1 MTPPASASAAAAQP
15 ARRAAPPRPRPVP
28 RRPRRVSG
36 PARPPSRTAPRTLP
50 AESAREGLLGRLLG
64 VAEALSS
71 HRLLDRLIR
80 GRLWIGIVAF
90 ALIGIVTLQL
100 GLLRLNSEI
109 GRALVRASALQ
120 RENAAYRI
128 EDSELTSGTR
138 VEGAAQ
144 QLGMRLSAISS
155 LHFLTSRPGGDAARA
170 AEVLRRP
177 LIPAGEAPGGEAQAP
192 GSGETGEAPKGG
204 ETSSTVEPAKT
215 GETAKTGEVAKAG
228 GATTQESASQPSA
241 AEAPK
246 HESGEA
252 TGTSAGAAGAASAPG
267 SSPASSTPATGETGG
282 AAAAGGG

>member
-1 MTPPASASAAAAQP
+1 MTPPASAAAAQP
-15 ARRAAPPRPRPVP
+15 ARRAAPPRPRPAT

-36 PARPPSRTAPRTLP
+36 PARPPSRTVPRAVP
-50 AESAREGLLGRLLG
+50 AEPAREGLLGRLLG

-128 EDSELTSGTR
+128 ENSELASGTR
-138 VEGAAQ
+138 VEGVAQ

-155 LHFLTSRPGGDAARA
+155 LHFLASRPGGDTARA

-177 LIPAGEAPGGEAQAP
+177 LIPAAEAPGGEAPAP
-192 GSGETGEAPKGG
+192 GSGETGEAAKGG
-204 ETSSTVEPAKT
+204 ESSSA
-215 GETAKTGEVAKAG
+215 GETAKTGEAPKSGEAAKAG
-228 GATTQESASQPSA
+228 GATTQEAASQPSG

-246 HESGEA
+246 HEAGEA
-252 TGTSAGAAGAASAPG
+252 TGASTGAAGAASAPG
-267 SSPASSTPATGETGG
+267 SAPASSTPATAETGG